1 MRILFLHGLESPP
14 VSDKSIYLSNEFIA
28 SCPAI
33 DYTDETTFDK
43 ILNHVKEF
51 KPDFLIGSSMGGRLA
66 YAISSNTGIPCLLF
80 NPAIHNKYFNHKV
93 EFPLGTTKFFAQFVL
108 GEFDKL
114 VDPEKTILHVKEN
127 LQMFEGS
134 VISIEKISH
143 RIPLD
148 IFTKNVKLFK
158 FNLQTNNNKI

>member
-14 VSDKSIYLSNEFIA
+14 VSDKSIYLNSEFTA

-51 KPDFLIGSSMGGRLA
+51 KPDFLIGSSIGGRLA

-80 NPAIHNKYFNHKV
+80 NPAIHNKYFNYKV
-93 EFPLGTTKFFAQFVL
+93 EFPIGTVKFFAQFVL
-108 GEFDKL
+108 GKFDKL

-127 LQMFEGS
+127 SQLFKKSIIS
-134 VISIEKISH
+134 VEKMSH
-143 RIPLD
+143 RVPLD
-148 IFTKNVKLFK
+148 IF
-158 FNLQTNNNKI
+158 KISINSFITLMF